1 MADFNL
7 YYPQEQN
14 LEGTVFECDPNDSG
28 GATKIG
34 LTVDDLH
41 EYRLDVNQDNHIDA
55 EDVKQMT
62 IAEGGLVLKKIY
74 WDYFQADTINNQK
87 LAEFIVDSGLNQ
99 GRVLITKYL
108 QTILGIE
115 VDGQIGKQTINAI
128 NNSNPVHTYLSLY
141 SLRLKRYS
149 DIVIA
154 RPSQKRYDNGWM
166 NRLNAI
172 KVV

>member
-28 GATKIG
+28 GATKVG
-34 LTVDDLH
+34 LTMDDLH
-41 EYRLDVNQDNHIDA
+41 EYKLDVDQDGDVDV
-55 EDVKQMT
+55 EDLKLMT
-62 IAEGGLVLKKIY
+62 IQQAGLVLKKLY
-74 WDYFQADTINNQK
+74 WDYFQADTLTSQK

-99 GRVLITKYL
+99 GRILITKYL

-128 NNSNPVHTYLSLY
+128 NNSNPTHTYLSLY

-149 DIVIA
+149 DIVIV
-154 RPSQKRYDNGWM
+154 RPSQKRYYKGWM

>member
-7 YYPQEQN
+7 YFPQEQN

-34 LTVDDLH
+34 LTMDDLH
-41 EYRLDVNQDNHIDA
+41 EYNLDVNKDGVV
-55 EDVKQMT
+55 DVTDLKLMT
-62 IAEGGLVLKKIY
+62 LEQGGLVLKKLY
-74 WDYFQADTINNQK
+74 WDYFQADTLTSQK
-87 LAEFIVDSGLNQ
+87 LAEFIIDSGLNQ
-99 GRVLITKYL
+99 GRILITKYL
-108 QTILGIE
+108 QNILGID

-128 NNSNPVHTYLSLY
+128 NNSNPTHTYLSLY

-154 RPSQKRYDNGWM
+154 RPSQKRYYKGCQLM
-166 NRLNAI
+166 AQT
-172 KVV
+172 